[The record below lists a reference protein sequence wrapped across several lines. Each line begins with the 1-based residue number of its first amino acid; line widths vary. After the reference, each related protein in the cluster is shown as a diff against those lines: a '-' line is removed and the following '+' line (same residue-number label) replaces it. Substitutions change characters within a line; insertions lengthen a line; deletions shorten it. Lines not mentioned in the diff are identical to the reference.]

1 MTYGATAGRRQ
12 AGEAINDIARLV
24 TLIGGGVVAIVGLH
38 RLGYGAEFA
47 PPAADLKAWLQ
58 TAPAEDVLLGTLW
71 IVAFALACWV
81 TATTL
86 LYTLARLTRVP
97 SAIRA
102 VEWATL
108 PAIRRMA
115 ERAIA
120 VSLAASTLVGSGGV
134 AALASEHGSSSG
146 PAPTAVV
153 LNVGDVSPSSAPE
166 HTGLK
171 PPAYVPTLAGDAS
184 EPPADQVPLVA
195 GEIAPP
201 VPDPEPIPLLGI
213 AGGTIDL
220 RLEEADAPAPGPT
233 IYTVQV
239 GDNLWTIA
247 ERHVTAATGRAP
259 SEAETARYWSTLVDV
274 NRDEIRSG
282 DPDLIFP
289 GERIQCPPVDAATT
303 DLAEST
309 RAAVGTPWQ
318 PR

>member
-1 MTYGATAGRRQ
+1 MTYGATANWRR
-12 AGEAINDIARLV
+12 AGEAINDIARLL

-38 RLGYGAEFA
+38 QLGHSAGFA
-47 PPAADLKAWLQ
+47 PPATDLRAWLQ
-58 TAPAEDVLLGTLW
+58 TAPAEDVLVGTLW
-71 IVAFALACWV
+71 IVALGLACWV

-120 VSLAASTLVGSGGV
+120 LSVAASTLVGSGGV

-146 PAPTAVV
+146 LAPTAVV

-171 PPAYVPTLAGDAS
+171 PPVYVPTLAGDAS
-184 EPPADQVPLVA
+184 DPPADQ
-195 GEIAPP
+195 APP
-201 VPDPEPIPLLGI
+201 PAEATPPAPASVSLLGI

-220 RLEEADAPAPGPT
+220 PQEEVAASAPGPT
-233 IYTVQV
+233 TYTVQL

-247 ERHVTAATGRAP
+247 ERHVTTATGRQP

-274 NRDEIRSG
+274 NRSEIRSA

-289 GERIQCPPVDAATT
+289 GERIQCPPVDGATT
-303 DLAEST
+303 DHAEST
-309 RAAVGTPWQ
+309 RTAAGTPWQ